1 MCPTTPGG
9 PWTTGIKKD
18 LAALRTQLGSRV
30 SKARSCATEAPAYVH
45 AATVRLY
52 NAASTQLTT
61 PEHDYRDDMT
71 RQDDTTIRVMFSTA
85 ER

>member
-1 MCPTTPGG
+1 MCPMTPGG

-30 SKARSCATEAPAYVH
+30 FKARSCATEAPAYVH
-45 AATVRLY
+45 AATVHLY
-52 NAASTQLTT
+52 NAASTQLSTS
-61 PEHDYRDDMT
+61 EHGYRGDMT